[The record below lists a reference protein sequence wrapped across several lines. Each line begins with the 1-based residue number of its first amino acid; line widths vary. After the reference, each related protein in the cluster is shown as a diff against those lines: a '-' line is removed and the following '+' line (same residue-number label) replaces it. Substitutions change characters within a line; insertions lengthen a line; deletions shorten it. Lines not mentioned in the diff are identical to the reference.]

1 MYLYNKIKN
10 NPDYKPMAKTYIFGA
25 KAAPSYF
32 FAKKVIELINAVAD
46 MVNHDEYVSRFMK
59 VVFIENYSVSSAE
72 IIIPAA
78 DISEQISTAGKEA
91 SGTSNMKFMM
101 NGALTLGTLDG
112 ANVEISE
119 RVGADNC
126 YIFGLREEEVMAKRN
141 SGYNPWDVYNSDA
154 DVKVIIDSLIN
165 GFWSNGDNDKFRA
178 IFDEIMYRGD
188 EYLILEDFRAYL
200 ETSKKI
206 DQFYYSN
213 RSGWARACLYNIAMS
228 GFFSTD
234 RTINEYNRDIWHL
247 EVL

>member
-1 MYLYNKIKN
+1 
-10 NPDYKPMAKTYIFGA
+10 
-25 KAAPSYF
+25 
-32 FAKKVIELINAVAD
+32 
-46 MVNHDEYVSRFMK
+46 
-59 VVFIENYSVSSAE
+59 
-72 IIIPAA
+72 
-78 DISEQISTAGKEA
+78 
-91 SGTSNMKFMM
+91 MKFMM